1 MERQPSE
8 RETRMWQATMWEPM
22 ASRGGRP
29 PLAAE
34 QAQLARLRRQVDE
47 RWRTLA
53 LAAERADPQQPSAR
67 LDRLYDAYMRAVDAY
82 VARQRALARRDP
94 ERRAS

>member
-1 MERQPSE
+1 
-8 RETRMWQATMWEPM
+8 MWQATMWEP
-22 ASRGGRP
+22 ASKRGERL

-47 RWRTLA
+47 RWRALA
-53 LAAERADPQQPSAR
+53 LAAERVNPASPASLSAR

-82 VARQRALARRDP
+82 VARQRALARRADATA
-94 ERRAS
+94 ETQRRAS

>member
-1 MERQPSE
+1 
-8 RETRMWQATMWEPM
+8 MWQATMWEP
-22 ASRGGRP
+22 AANRGERP

-53 LAAERADPQQPSAR
+53 LAPEQADSHQASAR

>member
-1 MERQPSE
+1 
-8 RETRMWQATMWEPM
+8 MWQATIWQP
-22 ASRGGRP
+22 ATNRGQRP

-34 QAQLARLRRQVDE
+34 QAQLARLRRQIDE

-53 LAAERADPQQPSAR
+53 LAAERAEPQQPSAR

-82 VARQRALARRDP
+82 VARQRALARRENNDEP
-94 ERRAS
+94 QRRAS

>member
-1 MERQPSE
+1 
-8 RETRMWQATMWEPM
+8 MWQATMWEP
-22 ASRGGRP
+22 ATKRGERL
-29 PLAAE
+29 PLTAE

-53 LAAERADPQQPSAR
+53 LAAERAHPASPSTR

-82 VARQRALARRDP
+82 VGRQRALARRADDTA
-94 ERRAS
+94 ETQRRAS

>member
-1 MERQPSE
+1 
-8 RETRMWQATMWEPM
+8 MWQAMIWDPATKQGE
-22 ASRGGRP
+22 RL

-53 LAAERADPQQPSAR
+53 LAAERANPAASPSAR

-82 VARQRALARRDP
+82 VACQHALARRADDAA
-94 ERRAS
+94 ETQRRAS